1 MFDLSGPP
9 EIITF
14 AIIGNVLNL
23 GYNIPFV
30 WLVWKN
36 RSSKNISGMFLS
48 LRFFG
53 SISWLIYAGLIKD
66 AWVAISN
73 TVTLVATLC
82 IGYVKIIERKRNTLT
97 NTDVIPPAPTLAP
110 TLRQISSV

>member
-1 MFDLSGPP
+1 MLNLSGPP

-53 SISWLIYAGLIKD
+53 SISWLIYAGTVGDPWI
-66 AWVAISN
+66 AISY
-73 TVTLVATLC
+73 TVTLIATLF

-97 NTDVIPPAPTLAP
+97 NDDVIPHTDMSPNRRIAY
-110 TLRQISSV
+110 V

>member
-1 MFDLSGPP
+1 MLNLSGPP

-14 AIIGNVLNL
+14 AVIGNVLNL

-53 SISWLIYAGLIKD
+53 SISWLIYAGLVKD
-66 AWVAISN
+66 LWIAISY
-73 TVTLVATLC
+73 TVTLVATLF
-82 IGYVKIIERKRNTLT
+82 IVYVKFKERKRNRLT
-97 NTDVIPPAPTLAP
+97 NGDGVPHIRIAY
-110 TLRQISSV
+110 V